1 MSQRN
6 PAIGDQDKVKAFA
19 RSAAL
24 TVEAVKC
31 RSGMP
36 TVNIEIAKKAAG
48 GEGYN
53 WGQKLIVQPSESEL
67 LDIVALFIGK
77 IDNIKIQRPDQ
88 SIELMRQDG
97 NYFLRASRRSIL
109 AMPVTYSDGFRV
121 FMLVL
126 KQLCMRTGY
135 EPDFM
140 TEMISAVYGRSGNT

>member
-1 MSQRN
+1 MTQRN
-6 PAIGDQDKVKAFA
+6 PAIRNQNKVKAFA

-31 RSGMP
+31 INGMP
-36 TVNIEIAKKAAG
+36 TVNIEVAKKSAG
-48 GEGYN
+48 GDGYN

-67 LDIVALFIGK
+67 LDIVALFVGE
-77 IDNIKIQRPDQ
+77 IDNLKIQRPDQ
-88 SIELMRQDG
+88 SIELIRQDG

-126 KQLCMRTGY
+126 NQLCIRTGY
-135 EPDFM
+135 EPHFM
-140 TEMISAVYGRSGNT
+140 TEMISAVYGRSRNT